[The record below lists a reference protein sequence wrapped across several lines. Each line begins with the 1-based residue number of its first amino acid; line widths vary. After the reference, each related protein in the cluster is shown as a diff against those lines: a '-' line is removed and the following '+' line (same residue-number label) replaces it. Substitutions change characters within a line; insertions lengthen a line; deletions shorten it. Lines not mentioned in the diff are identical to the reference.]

1 MPLDLSKV
9 PPGLVDLS
17 KKASVSLTKQGLS
30 GQRAAVYLVL
40 DHSGSMTSF
49 YSSGAVQKLAEQ
61 ALGLSANLDDDG
73 TVPLVYFHYSA
84 ESAVDVS
91 LSDYAGV
98 VDRTSAGVAWGSTDY
113 VSAMYAVTDH
123 YQKSG
128 ATDPALVIFQTD
140 GAPNDRP
147 ATERAL
153 KDVSGSPLFWSFVG
167 FGPARNM
174 TFLEKLDTLRVGI
187 GGRKVDNASF
197 FHAENP
203 RTVRDEDL
211 YDGITHEFA
220 GWLTAARSKGI
231 VR

>member
-17 KKASVSLTKQGLS
+17 KKASVSLAKQGLAT
-30 GQRAAVYLVL
+30 QRAAVYLVL
-40 DHSGSMTSF
+40 DHSGSMTGYYANGS
-49 YSSGAVQKLAEQ
+49 VQKLAEQ

-84 ESAVDVS
+84 EPAVDVS
-91 LSDYAGV
+91 LSGYAGV
-98 VDRTSAGVAWGSTDY
+98 VDRTSAGVAWGTTDY
-113 VSAMYAVTDH
+113 VAAMHAVTDH
-123 YQKSG
+123 YSKSG

-140 GAPNDRP
+140 GSPNDRP

-167 FGPARNM
+167 FGYKRNM
-174 TFLEKLDTLRVGI
+174 AFLQKLDTLRVGI

-197 FHAENP
+197 FHAEDP
-203 RTVRDEDL
+203 QRVSDEEL

-220 GWLTAARSKGI
+220 GWLAAARSKGI